1 MKPLSP
7 QSTPKPPHQSCAASL
22 RSVSPGKSACL
33 DRWPAPISRDT
44 QPCWCSVEPWDGA
57 CCQFSPSAGSSSLF
71 PTKATLIIHI
81 TARRAV
87 LAESAHSTEKPWALY
102 WTTHVQSRLEQ
113 HPRSSAPKSALALT
127 TRLSRKLGPIHQ
139 FTISKELFPLH
150 SVELWLVKAFL
161 LYSQTCYA
169 CFC

>member
-22 RSVSPGKSACL
+22 KSVSPVHVWIGGQLLFLETHSPVDAL
-33 DRWPAPISRDT
+33 WNLGMGPAAS
-44 QPCWCSVEPWDGA
+44 
-57 CCQFSPSAGSSSLF
+57 FSPSAGSSSLF